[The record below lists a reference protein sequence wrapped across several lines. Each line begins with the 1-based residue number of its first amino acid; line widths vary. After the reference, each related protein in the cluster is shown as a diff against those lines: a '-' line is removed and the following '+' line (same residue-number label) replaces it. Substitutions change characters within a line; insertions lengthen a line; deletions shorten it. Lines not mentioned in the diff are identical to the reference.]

1 MGWNK
6 AGASG
11 YKGGMY
17 KRIGI
22 GLVTALACLTVGRL
36 GAQQPA
42 GPAIEVEKL
51 GPQVGA
57 MVPDFTLPD
66 QHGVTRSL
74 KSLMGPKG
82 AILVFFRS
90 ADW

>member
-1 MGWNK
+1 MINR
-6 AGASG
+6 
-11 YKGGMY
+11 M
-17 KRIGI
+17 GI
-22 GLVTALACLTVGRL
+22 GLITALAFLTVGRL
-36 GAQQPA
+36 GALQPG

-57 MVPDFTLPD
+57 VVPDFTLPD
-66 QHGVTRSL
+66 QHGATRSL